1 MNCELIKEK
10 IDQLVFEKNE
20 LTRAEVSGHIET
32 CNSCKAYYEESM
44 AANKIIGAIQKEPC
58 LHDPAGLTNNILTVI
73 DEVEQTP
80 KSIKINNNGKIIRL
94 IRRTLAAASVSLMI
108 IFGVEQYIVLDKI
121 IKLED
126 TTSNIPNE
134 HSNINIRNFIRY
146 NTDNQIVSF
155 KQLTTDKPND
165 QNHIKLRTR
174 IMLARISSITI
185 SEMDNFR
192 INQLRK
198 AIAAMNNN

>member
-1 MNCELIKEK
+1 MNCELIREK

-44 AANKIIGAIQKEPC
+44 AANKIIEVIQKEPC

-80 KSIKINNNGKIIRL
+80 KSTKINNNGKIIRL

-126 TTSNIPNE
+126 AASNISDE
-134 HSNINIRNFIRY
+134 HSNISIRNLIHY
-146 NTDNQIVSF
+146 NNGKQIAF
-155 KQLTTDKPND
+155 YKQLTTDKPNN
-165 QNHIKLRTR
+165 QNHIELRTR

-192 INQLRK
+192 VSQLRK
-198 AIAAMNNN
+198 AIAAMNGN

>member
-20 LTRAEVSGHIET
+20 LLLAEVSGHIET
-32 CNSCKAYYEESM
+32 CNSCKAYYRESM
-44 AANKIIGAIQKEPC
+44 AANKIIGLIQKEPC

-73 DEVEQTP
+73 DEVEQIP
-80 KSIKINNNGKIIRL
+80 KSTKVNNNGKIIRL
-94 IRRTLAAASVSLMI
+94 IRRTLAAASVCLMI
-108 IFGVEQYIVLDKI
+108 IFGVEQYIVFNKI

-126 TTSNIPNE
+126 AASNISDE
-134 HSNINIRNFIRY
+134 HSNISIHNLIHF
-146 NTDNQIVSF
+146 NTGNRIASY
-155 KQLTTDKPND
+155 KQLTTGKPDN
-165 QNHIKLRTR
+165 QNHIELRTR

-192 INQLRK
+192 ISQLRQ
-198 AIAAMNNN
+198 AIAAMNSN

>member
-1 MNCELIKEK
+1 MNCKLIKEK

-20 LTRAEVSGHIET
+20 LTRAEVSGHIES
-32 CNSCKAYYEESM
+32 CNSCKEYYRENM
-44 AANKIIGAIQKEPC
+44 AANRIIEVIQKEPC
-58 LHDPAGLTNNILTVI
+58 LHDPAGLTNNILTAI

-80 KSIKINNNGKIIRL
+80 KSTKINNNGKIIRL

-108 IFGVEQYIVLDKI
+108 IFGVEQYIVFDKI

-126 TTSNIPNE
+126 AASNISNE
-134 HSNINIRNFIRY
+134 PGNISIRNLVHF
-146 NTDNQIVSF
+146 NTGNQIAF
-155 KQLTTDKPND
+155 YKQLTTDKPNN
-165 QNHIKLRTR
+165 QNHIELRTR

-192 INQLRK
+192 VSQLRK
-198 AIAAMNNN
+198 AIAAMNGN

>member
-44 AANKIIGAIQKEPC
+44 AANRIIGVIQKEPC

-80 KSIKINNNGKIIRL
+80 KSTKIINNGKIIRL

-126 TTSNIPNE
+126 TTSNIPIE
-134 HSNINIRNFIRY
+134 HSNINIRNLIRY

-155 KQLTTDKPND
+155 KQLTTDKPTN

-185 SEMDNFR
+185 NEMDNFR

-198 AIAAMNNN
+198 AIAAMNGN

>member
-1 MNCELIKEK
+1 MNCELIKKK

-20 LTRAEVSGHIET
+20 LTRAEVSVHIET
-32 CNSCKAYYEESM
+32 CNSCKEYYRENM
-44 AANKIIGAIQKEPC
+44 AVNRIIGVIQKEPC

-73 DEVEQTP
+73 DDVEQTP
-80 KSIKINNNGKIIRL
+80 KSTKINNNGKIIRL